1 MCVNVDRFIK
11 DKDIKKKMRNIG
23 HEIDYDNRFDKSKY
37 SSLKENIRLTN
48 DVLVVINEDNKPKFS
63 IMKWG
68 IKFSE
73 SSPLIF
79 NSRIETIRDEKR
91 WKSIFT
97 KQRCIVPV
105 TGFVEY
111 RKLENDP
118 PDVIKYKKENKIK
131 NKTQIR
137 ISLEDEEFF
146 FIPSIFITLK
156 DGNNYNSL
164 ITTEPNKM
172 MKSIPYHRMC
182 AIAKPA
188 DALDLLFNETDWCID
203 KIKPFSDKEKM
214 KLEQV
219 TEI

>member
-1 MCVNVDRFIK
+1 MCINVDRFIK

-23 HEIDYDNRFDKSKY
+23 HEIDYDNRFDKLKY

-48 DVLVVINEDNKPKFS
+48 EVLVVINDDNKPKFS

-97 KQRCIVPV
+97 KQRCLVPV
-105 TGFVEY
+105 TGFTEY

-118 PDVIKYKKENKIK
+118 PDVIKYKKENKLK

-137 ISLEDEEFF
+137 ISLEEEEFF
-146 FIPSIFITLK
+146 FIPSIYVTLK

-164 ITTEPNKM
+164 ITTEPNKTM
-172 MKSIPYHRMC
+172 RAIPYHRMC
-182 AIAKPA
+182 AISKL
-188 DALDLLFNETDWCID
+188 DEALDLLFNETDWCIE
-203 KIKPFSDKEKM
+203 KIKPFDDKKKM
-214 KLEQV
+214 LTKQI

>member
-11 DKDIKKKMRNIG
+11 DKEIKKKMRNIG
-23 HEIDYDNRFDKSKY
+23 QEIEYDNKIDKKRFAE
-37 SSLKENIRLTN
+37 LKENIRLTN
-48 DVLVVINEDNKPKFS
+48 DILVILNEGNKPKFS

-68 IKFSE
+68 IMFSPV
-73 SSPLIF
+73 SPIIF

-91 WKSIFT
+91 WKTIFSN
-97 KQRCIVPV
+97 QRCIVPV
-105 TGFVEY
+105 TGFIEY

-118 PDVIKYKKENKIK
+118 PDIKEYKKQNKIK

-137 ISLEDEEFF
+137 ISLEEEDFF
-146 FIPSIFITLK
+146 FIPAIFVTLK

-164 ITTEPNKM
+164 ITTEPNNTM
-172 MKSIPYHRMC
+172 RSIPYHRMC

-188 DALDLLFNETDWCID
+188 DALDLLFNEPDWCID

-214 KLEQV
+214 KTEQV
-219 TEI
+219 TDM

>member
-11 DKDIKKKMRNIG
+11 DKDLKKKMRNIG
-23 HEIDYDNRFDKSKY
+23 HEIDYDNRFDKLKY

-48 DVLVVINEDNKPKFS
+48 DVLVVVNQDNKPKFS

-68 IKFSE
+68 IKFADN
-73 SSPLIF
+73 SPLIF

-91 WKSIFT
+91 WKSIFA
-97 KQRCIVPV
+97 KQRCLVPV
-105 TGFVEY
+105 TGFIEY

-118 PDVIKYKKENKIK
+118 PDIKNYKTKNKIK

-137 ISLEDEEFF
+137 IKLAEEEFF
-146 FIPSIFITLK
+146 FIPAIYVTLK
-156 DGNNYNSL
+156 DGENHNSL
-164 ITTEPNKM
+164 ITTEPNKT

-188 DALDLLFNETDWCID
+188 EAIDLLFNETDWCID

-214 KLEQV
+214 V
-219 TEI
+219 TEQITEI

>member
-11 DKDIKKKMRNIG
+11 DKEIKKKMRNIG
-23 HEIDYDNRFDKSKY
+23 HEIDYDNRFDKAKY

-48 DVLVVINEDNKPKFS
+48 DVLVVINDDNKPKFS

-68 IKFSE
+68 IKFSDN
-73 SSPLIF
+73 SPLIF

-91 WKSIFT
+91 WKTIFM

-105 TGFVEY
+105 TGFIEY

-118 PDVIKYKKENKIK
+118 LDVKEYKKQNKIK

-137 ISLEDEEFF
+137 IYLKDEEFF
-146 FIPSIFITLK
+146 FIPAIYVTLK
-156 DGNNYNSL
+156 DGANYNSL
-164 ITTEPNKM
+164 ITTEPNM
-172 MKSIPYHRMC
+172 AMKTIPYHRMC
-182 AIAKPA
+182 AISKPSE
-188 DALDLLFNETDWCID
+188 ALDLLFNEPDWCIE

-214 KLEQV
+214 V
-219 TEI
+219 TEQITEF